1 MSRFEYADWK
11 EASDDLEAT
20 ADSRPLSKQERHALR
35 HALGL
40 TKGSVVY
47 RNRFLAGPADIP
59 TWRALCSRGLAV
71 EGQSSSA
78 GSFWYYATRAGFD
91 AVRLKGERTDGE
103 TYIPE
108 K

>member
-1 MSRFEYADWK
+1 MIRLSR
-11 EASDDLEAT
+11 S
-20 ADSRPLSKQERHALR
+20 ERHVLR

-40 TKGSVVY
+40 TGGKVVY
-47 RNRFLAGPADIP
+47 RNRYLAGPDDIP
-59 TWRALCSRGLAV
+59 TWRSLCARGLAV
-71 EGQSSSA
+71 EGQSSEA
-78 GSFWYYATRAGFD
+78 GAFWFYATAAGFA